1 MNAKPIRVLFVCTGN
16 SARSILAESLA
27 NELGQGRVT
36 GASAGSHPKGQ
47 VHPQALALLKRKG
60 LPVTGLRSK
69 SWDEFAP
76 DGSARLDY
84 VITVCDAAAGEACPA
99 WPGRPA
105 TEHWSILDPAAVQGP
120 GDEQRQAFED
130 AFADLE
136 RRIRALLERLAT
148 GRRAAK
154 PR

>member
-1 MNAKPIRVLFVCTGN
+1 MSAKPIRVLFVCTGN
-16 SARSILAESLA
+16 SARSILAESLVK
-27 NELGQGRVT
+27 ELSRGRVI
-36 GASAGSHPKGQ
+36 GASAGSHPKGH

-60 LPVTGLRSK
+60 LPVAGLRSK
-69 SWDEFAP
+69 SWDEFAQT
-76 DGSARLDY
+76 GSGDLDY

-105 TEHWSILDPAAVQGP
+105 TEHWNIPDPAAVQGSD
-120 GDEQRQAFED
+120 GEQRRAFED

-148 GRRAAK
+148 GRGAAK

>member
-16 SARSILAESLA
+16 SARSILAESLI
-27 NELGQGRVT
+27 NQLGQGRVT
-36 GASAGSHPKGQ
+36 GASAGSHPKGY

-76 DGSARLDY
+76 DGSTRLDY

-136 RRIRALLERLAT
+136 RRIRALLERLGT
-148 GRRAAK
+148 GRDSAK